1 MYFESFGIEHVLKNF
16 FLYELMIQVMKSR
29 EQRCNEIGLGTD
41 CLVLKDFGFCKK
53 DQYNPKEAP
62 AIFFSYTKN
71 PKFQYLEKVL
81 VRASFFEDDI
91 KKIMR
96 LPMEV
101 IRDSKSNQVIL
112 HTIASQTET

>member
-1 MYFESFGIEHVLKNF
+1 MYFESFGIEHILKDP
-16 FLYELMIQVMKSR
+16 FLYDVMTQVMKAR
-29 EQRCNEIGLGTD
+29 EHSCNEIGLGPD

-53 DQYNPKEAP
+53 DQYNFKEAP
-62 AIFFSYTKN
+62 GIFFSYTKN
-71 PKFQYLEKVL
+71 IKFQYLEKVL
-81 VRASFFEDDI
+81 VQASFFEDNI

-112 HTIASQTET
+112 HTIPNQTET